1 MGSEEEQ
8 VQAGLV
14 TAIILLVAAAFFIGA
29 LCVQVANNSRL
40 PARPIPTG
48 AIEL

>member
-1 MGSEEEQ
+1 MRSTEEQ

-14 TAIILLVAAAFFIGA
+14 TAIILLVAAAFLVGA

-40 PARPIPTG
+40 PAKPIPTG
-48 AIEL
+48 IIEL

>member
-1 MGSEEEQ
+1 MRSEEEQ

-14 TAIILLVAAAFFIGA
+14 TAIILLVAVAFFVGA
-29 LCVQVANNSRL
+29 LCVQVANNPRL